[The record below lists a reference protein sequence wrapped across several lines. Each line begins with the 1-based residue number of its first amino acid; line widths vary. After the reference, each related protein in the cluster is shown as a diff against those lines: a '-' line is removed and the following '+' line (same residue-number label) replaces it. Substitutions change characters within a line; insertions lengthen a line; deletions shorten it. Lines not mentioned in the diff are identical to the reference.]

1 MLIESG
7 DEIVQRLKDKCQS
20 AKGNVFTTA
29 DLAGVMEKDQ
39 VTPALHVV
47 LFSFAPSDE
56 ASGDAVWDEIYL
68 VVAVEKNVSKA
79 NRVGAQLSS
88 AAPLV
93 RDAVAALSGWKPKSS
108 SKALQPIAGPR
119 AKFSET
125 HVYLPL
131 AFVAKPITEGSEDG
145 L

>member
-20 AKGNVFTTA
+20 AKDNVFTTA

-56 ASGDAVWDEIYL
+56 ADGDVVWDEIYL

-79 NRVGAQLSS
+79 NRVGAQLGS

-93 RDAVAALSGWKPKSS
+93 REAVAALSGWKPKAC

-119 AKFSET
+119 PTFSAT